1 MAMREGERNG
11 VGTHRSASRCAGD
24 VVGSPFFSRAAGLF
38 DSVDDCTKGCHIRG
52 LPTGSVR
59 VAYVNYREK
68 RKCRVYQV
76 SPTGCT
82 LI

>member
-1 MAMREGERNG
+1 MAMREREREMG
-11 VGTHRSASRCAGD
+11 WGPTDRPV
-24 VVGSPFFSRAAGLF
+24 